1 MIGGRELTF
10 IFIKT
15 YSWADVMSL
24 HYESVAFQSYCFSAT
39 MAVSSAKEAPPPEV
53 GFSLQIPSLSC
64 NQFSTKGSSDGYS
77 PPYIHINI
85 FFSFKK

>member
-1 MIGGRELTF
+1 
-10 IFIKT
+10 
-15 YSWADVMSL
+15 MSL